1 MLKKSM
7 KKFIFTLALALTTLQ
22 SNAAIIID
30 KISGF
35 SLTKNSIQTI
45 NIAHSKTPSVII
57 FLSKD
62 CPCSKANLDYLND
75 LSVQFKT
82 FQFIG
87 VHSKIGTRSEEIA
100 QYLQDKK
107 LNFDVVN
114 DNDLKIA
121 DQFKAL
127 KTPHV
132 FVVSTAGEILYNGG
146 VTNTTSPANAKEHF
160 LKTTLL
166 EIQNNQAVTHQE
178 TRTLGCF
185 ITR

>member
-1 MLKKSM
+1 MKSLIH
-7 KKFIFTLALALTTLQ
+7 FLLFAVWAQ
-22 SNAAIIID
+22 SSMAAVIID

-45 NIAHSKTPSVII
+45 DIAAVKKPAVII

-62 CPCSKANLDYLND
+62 CPCSRGNLDYLNELASEFKD
-75 LSVQFKT
+75 VQF
-82 FQFIG
+82 FGI
-87 VHSKIGTRSEEIA
+87 HSKKGTRPEEVKT
-100 QYLQDKK
+100 YLQDKK
-107 LNFDVVN
+107 VNFDVLN
-114 DNDLKIA
+114 DSDLKIA

-132 FVVSTAGEILYNGG
+132 FVLNVNGEIIYNGG
-146 VTNTTSPANAKEHF
+146 VTNTTSPSNAKDHY

-166 EIQNNQAVTHQE
+166 EIQNHQPVSHPE